1 MWIKSR
7 VSALFHDALQ
17 EAGGLNMIQVM
28 AAFTML
34 AVAFAAHAQP
44 AQRSGEQIVKQQCA
58 KCHQTGVSGAPKIDD
73 RAAWAPR
80 MKQGLDATVRSAMRG
95 HGKMPAR
102 GGLADLSDNELRAA
116 IVYMFYPAGASLKG
130 GSAQAA
136 APDYNRKVVDGTEIY
151 LGVMPAGAAGR
162 FHVNISLVDEAS
174 KAQIKDAAVEA
185 RVASAMGGST
195 KKLNPTT
202 VNERVSYSNDFMVS
216 GSAPHTITV
225 SVARPKRAPLEAR
238 FDLRR

>member
-1 MWIKSR
+1 MMR
-7 VSALFHDALQ
+7 ATRALTLLSALLA
-17 EAGGLNMIQVM
+17 AGQP
-28 AAFTML
+28 AY
-34 AVAFAAHAQP
+34 AQP
-44 AQRSGEQIVKQQCA
+44 AERSGEQIVKLQCA
-58 KCHQTGVSGAPKIDD
+58 KCHQSGAGGAPKIDD

-80 MKQGLDATVRSAMRG
+80 MKQGLDATVRSAIRG

-116 IVYMFYPAGASLKG
+116 IVYMFYPAGASLRQ
-130 GSAQAA
+130 GSTPPAPP
-136 APDYNRKVVDGTEIY
+136 PDYNRRVVEGTEIY

-162 FHVNISLVDEAS
+162 YHVNISLVDEAS
-174 KAQIKDAAVEA
+174 KAQIKDATVEA

-195 KKLNPTT
+195 RKLNPIT
-202 VNERVSYSNDFMVS
+202 VNERVSYSNDFLLS
-216 GSAPHTITV
+216 GSGPHTITV

>member
-1 MWIKSR
+1 MTHATG
-7 VSALFHDALQ
+7 VLTVLAALL
-17 EAGGLNMIQVM
+17 
-28 AAFTML
+28 AASQP
-34 AVAFAAHAQP
+34 ADAQP
-44 AQRSGEQIVKQQCA
+44 AERSGEQIVKQQCA
-58 KCHQTGVSGAPKIDD
+58 KCHQSGVSGAPKIDD

-116 IVYMFYPAGASLKG
+116 IVYMFYPAGASLKA

-136 APDYNRKVVDGTEIY
+136 PPDYNRKVVEGTEIY

-162 FHVNISLVDEAS
+162 YHVNISLVDEAS

-195 KKLNPTT
+195 KKLNPIT

-238 FDLRR
+238 FELRR